1 MSSVDAEA
9 RARERGRLSDLL
21 PRGPQAQSEA
31 PGPQDQRKAVT
42 IQEIRERT
50 GAKRPGSED
59 KDPCVKEPS
68 QLDGQMVAPL
78 TYQEEPVLEVAEVVK
93 VRVAVDSGSVDHVA
107 SPSDIPGSV
116 NVEQPADGKLR
127 NFVGANNSPIA
138 NYGMALV
145 NLEQADGD
153 FKLSNVFQVADVCR
167 PLHSVSKIA
176 DTDKNVLF
184 TKKAA
189 YVVPEGI
196 FDKILAAITPMAVY
210 PRVGGLYVAEM
221 LVKDPKHDGTGKS
234 LGFGR
239 QGQGR

>member
-1 MSSVDAEA
+1 MSGVDAEA
-9 RARERGRLSDLL
+9 RARERGRLSNLL
-21 PRGPQAQSEA
+21 PWGPGARGKAPEPRAQC
-31 PGPQDQRKAVT
+31 KTVT
-42 IQEIRERT
+42 VQEIREMA
-50 GAKRPGSED
+50 GAKKLGPED
-59 KDPCVKEPS
+59 KD
-68 QLDGQMVAPL
+68 QLDRQMVAPL

-145 NLEQADGD
+145 NLEQTDGD

-196 FDKILAAITPMAVY
+196 FDKILAAITPLAVY
-210 PRVGGLYVAEM
+210 PRVGGLYVADM
-221 LVKDPKHDGTGKS
+221 LVTDPKRDGTGRS
-234 LGFGR
+234 MGFGR

>member
-9 RARERGRLSDLL
+9 RARERGRLLDLL
-21 PRGPQAQSEA
+21 PRGQGAQSEA
-31 PGPQDQRKAVT
+31 PGPQGQRKTVT
-42 IQEIRERT
+42 VQEIRESI
-50 GAKRPGSED
+50 GAKKSGPED
-59 KDPCVKEPS
+59 KD
-68 QLDGQMVAPL
+68 QLDRQMVAPL

-93 VRVAVDSGSVDHVA
+93 VRVAIDSGSVDHVA

-116 NVEQPADGKLR
+116 TVEQPADGKLR

-138 NYGMALV
+138 NYGMAMV
-145 NLEQADGD
+145 NLEQKDGD
-153 FKLSNVFQVADVCR
+153 FMLSNLFQVADVCR
-167 PLHSVSKIA
+167 PLHSVSKVA

-196 FDKILAAITPMAVY
+196 FDKILAAITPLAVY
-210 PRVGGLYVAEM
+210 PRVGGLYVADM
-221 LVKDPKHDGTGKS
+221 LVTDPKRDGTWKS
-234 LGFGR
+234 MGFGR